1 MSGRAGQKETPVAAG
16 VNQFTAT
23 DDIII
28 GFRGILSPSSEAG
41 TVCRNRTQLLY
52 RQLTLQK
59 LWETFVAVL
68 SEKHLEARQ
77 PSLTHFSALH
87 IFKIPI
93 VEVVVCS
100 AWLYFWFAF
109 LLFPPLPCRSLPA
122 APSLLFSPG
131 DTLEVIITF
140 ASGFISIYS
149 HNNTEKER
157 TDITRVMY
165 YPVRESSFIMTSN
178 RASSLRHLFLHLFLS
193 LTHTL
198 SFFTPLSPL
207 FIIAGSMVLPSL

>member
-1 MSGRAGQKETPVAAG
+1 M
-16 VNQFTAT
+16 
-23 DDIII
+23 
-28 GFRGILSPSSEAG
+28 
-41 TVCRNRTQLLY
+41 
-52 RQLTLQK
+52 
-59 LWETFVAVL
+59 AVL

-100 AWLYFWFAF
+100 AWLYFRFAF
-109 LLFPPLPCRSLPA
+109 LLFPPLPCRALPA

-131 DTLEVIITF
+131 NMLEVIITF

-157 TDITRVMY
+157 TGIIRVMH

-178 RASSLRHLFLHLFLS
+178 SASSLRHLFLHLFLS

-198 SFFTPLSPL
+198 SFFTPVFHSPQSTL
-207 FIIAGSMVLPSL
+207 YYGRIHGAPQPVNLCHIIISCGDNSRCTETIMMWTLCICPRPSKLKQCSAWWAD